1 MKTNLLSKAMIL
13 LAVASFSF
21 FSCEK
26 DETTPDI
33 TINNLKGMFVV
44 CEGSFSTSNADIT
57 YYNPDSL
64 SSIKGLYE
72 KANGSSLG
80 SILQSFAVVD
90 TMGFLVVTN
99 SQKVTVVNMK
109 NFKKIKS
116 IDGFSYPRN
125 IIKATDDVV
134 YISNGNGHADN
145 YVYSVSLKTLTKTDS
160 IEVGTGPEKMVKVNN
175 KVYVANSGGYT
186 NSGNIVSIINTTTF
200 KANGWATVGNVPTDL
215 VVDANNNVWAYC
227 KGIPDYTNYPNVTY
241 SGSTISKIAT
251 NNTVTSFSIPA
262 ITTMGINCLAIDNGG
277 KTLYFVADGTYKMS
291 INDTQLPTTKFHET
305 AFYGIEVDP
314 STGNIIGLD
323 DVNSKARILNTEG
336 TEIKN
341 FDTGLYPNAIC
352 FEY

>member
-21 FSCEK
+21 FSCEE

-44 CEGSFSTSNADIT
+44 CEGGFNTSDADIT
-57 YYNPDSL
+57 YFHPDSL

-72 KANGSSLG
+72 KANGASLG
-80 SILQSFAVVD
+80 SILQSFTVVD

-99 SQKVTVVNMK
+99 SQKVTVVSMK

-134 YISNGNGHADN
+134 YIANGNGYADN
-145 YVYSVSLKTLTKTDS
+145 YIYTINLETLTKTDS
-160 IEVGTGPEKMVKVNN
+160 VAVGAGPEKMVNVNN
-175 KVYVANSGGYT
+175 NIYVANSGGYT
-186 NSGNIVSIINTTTF
+186 NSGNTVSIINTTTF
-200 KANGWATVGNVPTDL
+200 KVAGSATVGNVPTDL
-215 VVDANNNVWAYC
+215 VVDANNNVWVYC
-227 KGIPDYTNYPNVTY
+227 KGVPDYTNYPNVTY
-241 SGSTISKIAT
+241 TGSAISKIST
-251 NNTVTSFSIPA
+251 NGTITSLPISA
-262 ITTMGINCLAIDNGG
+262 VTTMGINCLAIDKSG

-291 INDTQLPTTKFHET
+291 INDTQLPTTKFNDT

-314 STGNIIGLD
+314 ATGSIIGLD
-323 DVNSKARILNTEG
+323 DVNSKARILNTDG

-341 FDTGLYPNAIC
+341 FDTGLYPNSIC

>member
-21 FSCEK
+21 FSCEE

-44 CEGSFSTSNADIT
+44 CEGSFSSSNADIT

-72 KANGSSLG
+72 KANGTSLG
-80 SILQSFAVVD
+80 SILQSFQVVD
-90 TMGFLVVTN
+90 TLGFLVVNN

-116 IDGFSYPRN
+116 IEGFSYPRN
-125 IIKATDDVV
+125 VIKATDDVV
-134 YISNGNGHADN
+134 YISNGNGYADN
-145 YVYSVSLKTLTKTDS
+145 YVYAISLSTLTKIDS
-160 IEVGTGPEKMVKVNN
+160 IEVGAGPEKMIKSGSD
-175 KVYVANSGGYT
+175 VYVANSGGFT
-186 NSGNIVSIINTTTF
+186 NEGNTVLRINTSTF
-200 KANGWATVGNVPTDL
+200 KIVASATVGNVPTDL
-215 VVDANNNVWAYC
+215 VVDAKNNIWVYC
-227 KGIPDYTNYPNVTY
+227 KGVPDYTNYPNVTY
-241 SGSTISKIAT
+241 SGSAISKIST
-251 NNTVTSFSIPA
+251 NNTITSLPIPA
-262 ITTMGINCLAIDNGG
+262 ITTSGINCIAIDESG
-277 KTLYFVADGTYKMS
+277 KTIYYVADGTYKMS
-291 INDTQLPTTKFHET
+291 INDTQLPTTKFNDT

-314 STGNIIGLD
+314 ATGSIIGLD

-341 FDTGLYPNAIC
+341 FDTGLYPNSIC